1 MPLRTLLRY
10 LANNEELVRKIAE
23 SYPVRR
29 AAQLTVSMMYKSK
42 DKVNSLG
49 PRKIK
54 LIMDFLK
61 KFQTNIREEIQ
72 DAKKQMKK

>member
-29 AAQLTVSMMYKSK
+29 AAQLTVSMLYKSK

-49 PRKIK
+49 PKRIK
-54 LIMDFLK
+54 VITDFLK
-61 KFQTNIREEIQ
+61 KFQSNIREEIQ

>member
-29 AAQLTVSMMYKSK
+29 AAQLTVSMLYKSK

-61 KFQTNIREEIQ
+61 KFQSNIRQEIQ

>member
-1 MPLRTLLRY
+1 MPLRALLRY

-29 AAQLTVSMMYKSK
+29 AAQLTVAMLYKSK

-61 KFQTNIREEIQ
+61 KFQSNMREEIQ

>member
-10 LANNEELVRKIAE
+10 LVNNEELVRKIAE

-29 AAQLTVSMMYKSK
+29 AAQLTVSMLYKSRE
-42 DKVNSLG
+42 KVNSLG
-49 PRKIK
+49 PNKIK
-54 LIMDFLK
+54 MITDFLK
-61 KFQTNIREEIQ
+61 KFQSNIREEIQ

>member
-29 AAQLTVSMMYKSK
+29 AAQLTVSMLYKSK

-61 KFQTNIREEIQ
+61 KFKSNMREEIQ

>member
-29 AAQLTVSMMYKSK
+29 AAQLTVSMLYKSK

-49 PRKIK
+49 PRRIK
-54 LIMDFLK
+54 FIMDFFK
-61 KFQTNIREEIQ
+61 KFQSNIREEIQ